1 MPLEHI
7 NTISREGKRPR
18 SDSHPNT
25 SPPGAS
31 PAVVSES
38 DPPPQPLCKCTHH
51 DQSITPVITPT
62 HNPSPHKPLHF
73 NKMPKSSTGTNTLD
87 SGLTITATPE
97 SGFPTPQLGD
107 AVWQNVAQ
115 RLKIVWPTKKGGK
128 AWVQVFRG
136 YYQENAQEMVEKFC
150 EIIPKIVGKDNAKD
164 LVISTPSAETDM
176 LVCLPPPYHF
186 LISGLDNES
195 IKTLTDLGLC
205 STKDLT
211 CFFVPFKQPLPMYVG
226 TLENFSLP
234 DSANSNCVIAEIV
247 KTTLRA
253 TPDVTAFIHSN
264 IPAPDAN
271 TAVAAIDSIRITSLW
286 VSTSKIGKRTVW
298 NIYCDS
304 PPAFSLETYYNWTKK
319 IRTISFPSDDNGIGT
334 MRLGERQFMCTG
346 CKSFDHPTW
355 ACPFTCLPRWFS
367 PPPTSEEATTM
378 MENKSSRKGGRN
390 MSFTRGRG
398 QITGGFRR
406 TRGRT

>member
-1 MPLEHI
+1 
-7 NTISREGKRPR
+7 
-18 SDSHPNT
+18 
-25 SPPGAS
+25 
-31 PAVVSES
+31 
-38 DPPPQPLCKCTHH
+38 
-51 DQSITPVITPT
+51 
-62 HNPSPHKPLHF
+62 
-73 NKMPKSSTGTNTLD
+73 
-87 SGLTITATPE
+87 
-97 SGFPTPQLGD
+97 
-107 AVWQNVAQ
+107 
-115 RLKIVWPTKKGGK
+115 
-128 AWVQVFRG
+128 
-136 YYQENAQEMVEKFC
+136 
-150 EIIPKIVGKDNAKD
+150 D

-176 LVCLPPPYHF
+176 LVRLPPPYHF
-186 LISGLDNES
+186 LISGLDDES

-211 CFFVPFKQPLPMYVG
+211 CFFVPFEQPLPTYVG

-264 IPAPDAN
+264 IPTPDAN
-271 TAVAAIDSIRITSLW
+271 AAVAAIDSIRVTSLR
-286 VSTSKIGKRTVW
+286 VSTSKTGKRTVW

-355 ACPFTCLPRWFS
+355 ACPFTRLPGWFG
-367 PPPTSEEATTM
+367 P
-378 MENKSSRKGGRN
+378 
-390 MSFTRGRG
+390 
-398 QITGGFRR
+398 
-406 TRGRT
+406 